1 VAPRDILPIFKG
13 VKMSKKNRRV
23 HDEAFKV
30 KVVLESLKEEKTL
43 AELSSQYEIHANQI
57 GQWRKQFLQNVTQVF
72 SGNKSEQEQI
82 QKLESEKE
90 DLHRQIGEQAMDIA
104 YLKKSLKK
112 LGLM

>member
-1 VAPRDILPIFKG
+1 
-13 VKMSKKNRRV
+13 MSKRNRRV
-23 HDEAFKV
+23 HDDAFKL

-43 AELSSQYEIHANQI
+43 AELSAEYEIHANQI
-57 GQWRKQFLQNVTQVF
+57 GQWRRRFLENAIKIF

-82 QKLESEKE
+82 QKLESEKD